1 MQILWIV
8 IWFLLGVPFV
18 EFIGYWVH
26 RLVFHHGVFGSTLRR
41 PHVQH
46 HLEDYPPENLR
57 PLPGTEYKS
66 AADPLWHVIGGVI
79 LTTLLIL
86 IITDVLS
93 WTHGIALAAG
103 STLYAKYV
111 VSLMHMQFHLP
122 QSKLRTLP
130 WFQKLVHYHDVHHF
144 ARANYGIVF
153 MGMDRVFGTFQKQIP
168 KHTENVFPGVQKL
181 KQVLT
186 GKRKS

>member
-1 MQILWIV
+1 MIKYYTSSILLMQILFTLG
-8 IWFLLGVPFV
+8 WFLLGVPFV

-57 PLPGTEYKS
+57 PLPGTSYKS
-66 AADPLWHVIGGVI
+66 AADPLWHVIGAVI
-79 LTTLLIL
+79 LTILLVLIL
-86 IITDVLS
+86 SGTLS
-93 WTHGIALAAG
+93 LSAGIALALG

-111 VSLMHMQFHLP
+111 VSIMHMQFHLP
-122 QSKLRTLP
+122 QSRLRKLS
-130 WFQKLVHYHDVHHF
+130 WFQKLVHYHDVHHY

-153 MGMDRVFGTFQKQIP
+153 MGMDRVFGTFQKHLPPQT
-168 KHTENVFPGVQKL
+168 HNVFPGFKI
-181 KQVLT
+181 
-186 GKRKS
+186 